1 MLLEETTDAFRG
13 HGQLPMLLQVGRELF
28 ETQPGMLDVF
38 DQREDRSLR
47 AQGHRWTRRLG
58 RSRQFALSA
67 VDLFCGGKISKLAL
81 DFDSINRS
89 ALMQV
94 S

>member
-28 ETQPGMLDVF
+28 EAQPGMLDVC

-47 AQGHRWTRRLG
+47 AQRRRWTRRLR
-58 RSRQFALSA
+58 RSHPFALLA
-67 VDLFCGGKISKLAL
+67 VDLFCGGKRSKLAL
-81 DFDSINRS
+81 DLDSINRS

>member
-13 HGQLPMLLQVGRELF
+13 HGQLPMLQQVGRELF

-47 AQGHRWTRRLG
+47 AQRRRWTRRLC
-58 RSRQFALSA
+58 RRHPFALSA
-67 VDLFCGGKISKLAL
+67 VDRFCGGKISKLAL
-81 DFDSINRS
+81 DLDSINRS
-89 ALMQV
+89 ALVQV

>member
-13 HGQLPMLLQVGRELF
+13 HGQLPMLLEVGSELF

-47 AQGHRWTRRLG
+47 AQRHGWTGWLCG
-58 RSRQFALSA
+58 QRQFALSA
-67 VDLFCGGKISKLAL
+67 VELFRGGKISKLAL
-81 DFDSINRS
+81 DLDAINRS
-89 ALMQV
+89 AFMQIT
-94 S
+94 